1 MQFMVS
7 SRERNRIQ
15 QALDSWSNGAVLKN
29 GQRALGRGT
38 VEDFS
43 IYTWDGY
50 QQWLNGVRANKEHK
64 EGRVYRPDEE

>member
-1 MQFMVS
+1 M
-7 SRERNRIQ
+7 
-15 QALDSWSNGAVLKN
+15 LKN
-29 GQRALGRGT
+29 GQRALGRRT

-64 EGRVYRPDEE
+64 EGRVYRPDEEEE